1 MATTKNKKLRLLKR
15 SKPKPVA
22 VASSPTQRRG
32 LRMRIHGDGKVD
44 VTHLMRE
51 GGMFAPGLV
60 ELSDSD
66 GPAWIQ
72 VAQAGEYFKSG
83 YPFKLNAQV
92 FTDIITN
99 FNTTKNRVIPIDFEH
114 ASEADATEGEIPIRG
129 APAQGWITK
138 LEMREDGE
146 SLWALVDWL
155 PLARQ
160 YIKSGQYKFFSPAI
174 RFNARDKTTGKVI
187 GARMTSGALTNNP
200 FLDGMVPLAARDF
213 EEEPLTVEEATNDEV
228 HLRYDIEGQYA
239 PRLNLDVN
247 VLQAMEGIRDVISA
261 ILPQCEHDDDDE
273 EDEPPSAPS
282 NPIVAAIPVATY
294 AMSDKETVTQTPVA
308 PATVAETIEAPIDMN
323 TISLA
328 DHETKLTAATAE
340 LQLTLKDANSKL
352 ELSNTRIAELE
363 TQLVSLRESENAR
376 ESKRKSERVDAAFG
390 QYRDAKKLSDL
401 DKEAMV
407 VLLDSKPEI
416 FEKLYPVIDSRAVVM
431 TARLS
436 AERPTVALPSS
447 VARPSITELAAKY
460 QSEGKDY
467 ETAFTLAM
475 KDLEPKK
482 L

>member
-1 MATTKNKKLRLLKR
+1 MATPKNKKLRLLKR
-15 SKPKPVA
+15 SKTKPVA
-22 VASSPTQRRG
+22 VAAQPNQRRG

-60 ELSDSD
+60 ELSDVD
-66 GPAWIQ
+66 GPTWIQ
-72 VAQAGEYFKSG
+72 VAKAGEYFKSG

-92 FTDIITN
+92 FTDIVSN
-99 FNTTKNRVIPIDFEH
+99 FNATTNRTIPIDFEH
-114 ASEADATEGEIPIRG
+114 ASEADATKGEIPTRG
-129 APAQGWITK
+129 APAQGWITQ
-138 LEMREDGE
+138 LEMREGGE

-155 PLARQ
+155 PLARS
-160 YIKSGQYKFFSPAI
+160 YIKSGKYKFFSPAI

-213 EEEPLTVEEATNDEV
+213 EEEPLTTEEASKDEV
-228 HLRYDIEGQYA
+228 HLRYDIEGPNA
-239 PRLNLDVN
+239 PRLTLDVN

-261 ILPQCEHDDDDE
+261 ILPPCEDDE
-273 EDEPPSAPS
+273 DEDEDEPPSAPS
-282 NPIVAAIPVATY
+282 NPVA
-294 AMSDKETVTQTPVA
+294 VA
-308 PATVAETIEAPIDMN
+308 PFKMTDTDTEQEQTSTSVEAVEPIKEIMADPN

-340 LQLTLKDANSKL
+340 LQLTLKDANAKL
-352 ELSNTRIAELE
+352 ELSNTRITELE
-363 TQLVSLRESENAR
+363 TQLVTLRESENAR
-376 ESKRKSERVDAAFG
+376 ESKRKAERVDAAFG
-390 QYRDAKKLSDL
+390 QYRDTKKLSDL
-401 DKEAMV
+401 DKEAMA

-416 FEKLYPVIDSRAVVM
+416 FEKLYPVVDARTVVM

-436 AERPTVALPSS
+436 AERPASASALPAG
-447 VARPSITELAAKY
+447 VARPSIKELVAKY

-467 ETAFTLAM
+467 DTAFTMAM